1 MKHIQNFIIEKFK
14 LNSKTIETNK
24 QNNKKNL
31 ITNLSKILNIS
42 YNQCED
48 ICNKY
53 YFVDPCKFF
62 NLFDTDDD
70 CLLCTPLEALLMIA
84 VMLIDDYY
92 PMHRY
97 IDLGMMD
104 YKGRNNPYDY
114 SWFEENTDDGDFLD
128 TVKKWI
134 KNNQKEFS
142 EIFKITEKSKLKKSD
157 DVFELCENF

>member
-1 MKHIQNFIIEKFK
+1 
-14 LNSKTIETNK
+14 
-24 QNNKKNL
+24 
-31 ITNLSKILNIS
+31 
-42 YNQCED
+42 
-48 ICNKY
+48 
-53 YFVDPCKFF
+53 
-62 NLFDTDDD
+62 
-70 CLLCTPLEALLMIA
+70 MIA

-92 PMHRY
+92 PIHRY